1 MNSWLVFI
9 GLRLLRLAL
18 VLVAVA
24 LVAFALA
31 KMSPVDPINAYLG
44 ADVARVG
51 PEQRAVIAAQWGL
64 DQPVRVQFGKWLG
77 NILAGDLGWS
87 VTYNVSVAEV
97 VGSRFRASLALMGLA
112 WILSGVFGFTLGVV
126 AGTWQG
132 GWADRII
139 RVYAYVLAS
148 TPTFWIA
155 ILLLMVFSVG
165 LGWTPVCCA
174 GPVGVLPGDVTL
186 LERGRHLIL
195 PLVALSILGISQIA
209 LHTRAKMME
218 IMRSDYVLYA
228 QAQGASRLD
237 IAIRHGARNAALP
250 AITVLFASLGE
261 LFGGSVLAEQ
271 VFAYPGLGR
280 ATIEAGLRG
289 DVPLLLA
296 ITLFTTLFVSLGNT
310 IADALYRLVD
320 PRMANIGPGAAE
332 GHGS

>member
-31 KMSPVDPINAYLG
+31 RMSPVDPINAYLG
-44 ADVARVG
+44 ADIARVG

-87 VTYNVSVAEV
+87 VTYNASVAEV
-97 VGSRFRASLALMGLA
+97 IGSRFRASVALMGLA

-155 ILLLMVFSVG
+155 ILLVMVFSVG

-174 GPVGVLPGDVTL
+174 GPVGVLPGEVTL

-320 PRMANIGPGAAE
+320 PRMADIGSGAAQ